1 MPVFS
6 QRPDGIAE
14 LTLFGCTLQ
23 GRQSLALSL
32 RISAATDIGL
42 IVPVPIAPGA
52 AESEVRLLSTDG
64 SQSLFES
71 LASGF
76 SPATGRPHRRDA
88 DEEAAPRTVRYA
100 AAQAMR
106 AVYVPSIADFDRVAA
121 HLRLPEAALA
131 SRPEYAS
138 YGFYVFELPAGQN
151 VRIVPMGFDFP
162 TRHPEAVY
170 FPTWYGDPTWM
181 PDEGHRDITVYTQ
194 FGERLGWEETRETAT
209 RFVNA
214 SATRGLIAPDRPVQR
229 KILFG
234 DGNNEDLL
242 AALPSIA

>member
-6 QRPDGIAE
+6 QRPNGIAD
-14 LTLFGCTLQ
+14 LTLFGCTRE
-23 GRQSLALSL
+23 GRQSLAVSL
-32 RISAATDIGL
+32 RISAATDLAL
-42 IVPVPIAPGA
+42 IVPVPVTPGA
-52 AESEVRLLSTDG
+52 TETDVRLLSTDG
-64 SQSLFES
+64 SQSLFDS

-76 SPATGRPHRRDA
+76 VGSAERPHRQDA
-88 DEEAAPRTVRYA
+88 EEADAPRTVRYA

-106 AVYVPSIADFDRVAA
+106 AYYVPSIADFDQVGP
-121 HLRLPEAALA
+121 HLRFPEAALA

-138 YGFYVFELPAGQN
+138 YGFYVFELPAGQD
-151 VRIVPMGFDFP
+151 VRIVPMAFDFP

-181 PDEGHRDITVYTQ
+181 PEEGHRDITVYTQ
-194 FGERLGWEETRETAT
+194 FGERLGWQETRETAT

-214 SATRGLIAPDRPVQR
+214 GASRGLIAPDRTVQR